1 MEVYPKNRLLRCNG
15 NLEKKK
21 GKRKI
26 KVIAP
31 DSPFLSGVHQRSF
44 VSFGIFLSLSF
55 PFFRSFWAFGPHFPS
70 FLRPIPFS
78 FFLKHPYSFQF
89 NFLIKIKICRV
100 NYYYVFNCPML
111 SLGYIYIS

>member
-15 NLEKKK
+15 NLEKKMEK
-21 GKRKI
+21 EKSKLLHQILLSYREFTKD
-26 KVIAP
+26 P
-31 DSPFLSGVHQRSF
+31 SSPSESFSHSLPLSSV
-44 VSFGIFLSLSF
+44 
-55 PFFRSFWAFGPHFPS
+55 PHFPS

-89 NFLIKIKICRV
+89 NFLIKIKFCRV

-111 SLGYIYIS
+111 TLGYIYIFPK